1 MYVTNFGLVL
11 LAVTTSQHWSP
22 PHYVMGYTFTE
33 WVALLTIAT
42 IFVACV
48 TWLIR
53 VVIVSPLNA
62 QISILSSKIDAM
74 NTDRAKETQAMNA
87 IIDEHGRMLRDHAD
101 KIIRHEEDIKT
112 LFKQRG
118 DRNN

>member
-1 MYVTNFGLVL
+1 MYVVNFGLVL

-33 WVALLTIAT
+33 WLALLSITT

-53 VVIVSPLNA
+53 IVIVAPLNT
-62 QISILSSKIDAM
+62 QIGILSSKIDNM
-74 NTDRAKETQAMNA
+74 TTDRAKEARAMNA
-87 IIDEHGRMLRDHAD
+87 VINDHSQMLREHD
-101 KIIRHEEDIKT
+101 KALIRHEEDIKT
-112 LFKQRG
+112 LFKQRK
-118 DRNN
+118 DENN